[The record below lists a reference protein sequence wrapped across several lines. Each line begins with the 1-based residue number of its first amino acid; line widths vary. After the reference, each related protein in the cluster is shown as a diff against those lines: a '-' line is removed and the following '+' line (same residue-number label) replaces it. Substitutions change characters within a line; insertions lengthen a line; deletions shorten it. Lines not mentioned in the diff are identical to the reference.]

1 MKQRKTAWILMACVA
16 WGLSACAR
24 INDAGMAVFSSTV
37 PATAIVNGQLLQ
49 GEMQL
54 YPDRTG
60 VVTLRSDADVNSTA
74 SGPSP
79 GLTPAPAPA
88 KGVVASCMG
97 RMRYTATTTGTV
109 DLRCN
114 DGATADL
121 KVTVLGETRG
131 HGYGTTGTGDA
142 SLVFGM
148 APAEARAHLVVPPNR
163 QLVER
168 AETPYLELK

>member
-1 MKQRKTAWILMACVA
+1 MKQRKTAWVLMACVA

-37 PATAIVNGQLLQ
+37 PAIAIVNGQLLQ

-74 SGPSP
+74 GGGASPS
-79 GLTPAPAPA
+79 LVQAPA

-131 HGYGTTGTGDA
+131 HGYGATGTGDA

>member
-1 MKQRKTAWILMACVA
+1 MEQRKAVWVLVACVG

-37 PATAIVNGQLLQ
+37 PAIAIVNGQLLQ
-49 GEMQL
+49 GDMQL

-60 VVTLRSDADVNSTA
+60 TVTLRSDADVNSTA
-74 SGPSP
+74 AAGPLP
-79 GLTPAPAPA
+79 NLVQAPA

-109 DLRCN
+109 DLNCN
-114 DGATADL
+114 DGASAGL
-121 KVTVLGETRG
+121 QVNLLGETRG
-131 HGYGTTGTGDA
+131 YGRGVTGAGDA

-148 APAEARAHLVVPPNR
+148 APAEARAHLVVPANR

-168 AETPYLELK
+168 AEAPYLELK

>member
-1 MKQRKTAWILMACVA
+1 MEQRKAAWIVVACVG

-37 PATAIVNGQLLQ
+37 HAIAIVNGQLLQ
-49 GEMQL
+49 GDMQL

-60 VVTLRSDADVNSTA
+60 VLTLRSGADVNSTA
-74 SGPSP
+74 AEPSP
-79 GLTPAPAPA
+79 GLAPAPMPA

-114 DGATADL
+114 DGATTDL
-121 KVTVLGETRG
+121 LVTLLGETRG
-131 HGYGTTGTGDA
+131 YGQGATGTGDA

-148 APAEARAHLVVPPNR
+148 APAEARAHLLVPPNR